1 MSDVLGNFIFW
12 TIVTSPI
19 WGSILAAL
27 ILAWAWWGD
36 DE

>member
-19 WGSILAAL
+19 WVAIVLIAL
-27 ILAWAWWGD
+27 QFYAHWGD
-36 DE
+36 GK